1 MNHTDFLIESLAT
14 GAPLLEPSAGHWDNG
29 HLSGVYRSVEAR
41 SYWSNGLFPK
51 GFRLTLTMRFEPNF
65 LAYKGVNDTH
75 VDKLYINQ
83 FDATLDD
90 VTGPISGNARYNE
103 IRIRQ
108 LSAHEFQ
115 VLELLNGDV
124 IVGQYWCFS
133 PGASTLMRWGVGKAP
148 DGVSKA
154 FFETFERIG
163 APLP

>member
-1 MNHTDFLIESLAT
+1 MDNTNFLIERLA
-14 GAPLLEPSAGHWDNG
+14 GGDPLPEPSDGRWDNR

-51 GFRLTLTMRFEPNF
+51 GFSLTLNMRFEANF
-65 LAYKGVNDTH
+65 LAYRGVNDTNI
-75 VDKLYINQ
+75 DKLYINQ

-90 VTGPISGNARYNE
+90 VTGPIFGHARYNE

-108 LSAHEFQ
+108 LSALEFQ

-124 IVGQYWCFS
+124 VIGQYWCFS
-133 PGASTLMRWGVGKAP
+133 LDASTLMRWGVGKAS
-148 DGVSKA
+148 DGGSKS

-163 APLP
+163 VPLL